1 MGEFEEIPLMKNYGP
16 TLIGGRNETSGRQM
30 NELLNSLVAQNKL
43 DFAW

>member
-1 MGEFEEIPLMKNYGP
+1 MKNYGT
-16 TLIGGRNETSGRQM
+16 TLTGGKNETWGRQM